1 MFAQISVT
9 RSHMLFSHPRTTILF
24 SLLTGICLAAV
35 THSSLAADERPIV
48 QRASDIVVSDQLD
61 MAGLH
66 RLDGSEDS
74 ATISLQRWRQAVFE
88 LQKGAAVQLDWPRAR
103 QLSQAAQ
110 RQMAADS
117 NWKRIPLAAVHARYE
132 RENEALARQAQNVF
146 AFSPLVEKLYHG
158 QEFEFLLDAESFLN
172 YAVEEPDELWLDADD
187 GLGFRALQLGTPFPV
202 NYSSTGIKS
211 LVLQARMPDGSIQQ
225 STAQVDVPQLVTPD
239 PDETW
244 NITASVEYGGI
255 AGSGTAYVYRADGH
269 ASLENPVVIVEGF
282 DLDNSLGWPEL
293 YDLLNRENLLED
305 LRAAGFDA
313 VVLDFTEAVDPIQR
327 NGFVLTELLQMVNS
341 ETPPDQTSA
350 IVGAS
355 MGGLVSRYALLW
367 MEDQDIPHQVRKL
380 ISFDSPQSGAN
391 IPLGMQAWV
400 EFFAGEAEE
409 AEFLLEQLRSP
420 ASKQMLLYHV
430 DGTSGTTANPD
441 PLFTALQ
448 SEFSSLGNWP
458 ADPRL
463 VSIINGSGSMLGQSF
478 NPGDQIIEWN
488 YNIVVAAID
497 GDVWALP
504 DGGTKKIFDGRIFL
518 LLSNAADSL
527 TISGTLPWD
536 NSPGGSRPTMKQAA
550 DVEAPFG
557 DIIALHESHSFIP
570 TISALALDTN
580 DPFYDVAGDADLL
593 DHTAFDT
600 VYYPAANQEHIDI
613 TPQNKLWFMA
623 EVQSQILVSM
633 ISGDTTESGGTAT
646 FTITPASAPSEP
658 VTIGLSSSLP
668 GEGTVPVNVVLPK
681 DATDPVV
688 VIVTGA
694 DDPDVDG
701 DMPYTIITASSTSDD
716 PAYNGI
722 DPADVAVINLDNEP
736 KVELIFEDGF
746 EDP

>member
-1 MFAQISVT
+1 
-9 RSHMLFSHPRTTILF
+9 
-24 SLLTGICLAAV
+24 
-35 THSSLAADERPIV
+35 
-48 QRASDIVVSDQLD
+48 
-61 MAGLH
+61 
-66 RLDGSEDS
+66 
-74 ATISLQRWRQAVFE
+74 
-88 LQKGAAVQLDWPRAR
+88 
-103 QLSQAAQ
+103 
-110 RQMAADS
+110 
-117 NWKRIPLAAVHARYE
+117 
-132 RENEALARQAQNVF
+132 
-146 AFSPLVEKLYHG
+146 
-158 QEFEFLLDAESFLN
+158 
-172 YAVEEPDELWLDADD
+172 
-187 GLGFRALQLGTPFPV
+187 LQLGTPFPV

-225 STAQVDVPQLVTPD
+225 STAQVDVPQLATPD

-244 NITASVEYGGI
+244 NITASVEYGGV
-255 AGSGTAYVYRADGH
+255 AGSGTAYIYRADGH
-269 ASLENPVVIVEGF
+269 ATLENPVVIVEGF

-341 ETPPDQTSA
+341 ETPPNQTSA

-380 ISFDSPQSGAN
+380 ISFDSPQRGAN

-409 AEFLLEQLRSP
+409 AQFLLQQLRSP
-420 ASKQMLLYHV
+420 ASKQMLLYHI
-430 DGTSGTTANPD
+430 DAQSGTTANAD
-441 PLFTALQ
+441 PLLSQLNADFN
-448 SEFSSLGNWP
+448 SLGGWP

-463 VSIINGSGSMLGQSF
+463 VSIINGSGLMAGQSF

-488 YNIVVAAID
+488 HDELLASID
-497 GDVWALP
+497 GDVWAVP
-504 DGGTKKIFDGRIFL
+504 DGGTQQVFDGLLRIII
-518 LLSNAADSL
+518 STTTDSL
-527 TISGTLPWD
+527 TVSGTLPWD
-536 NSPGGSRPTMKQAA
+536 SSPGGTRPTMQQAA
-550 DVEAPFG
+550 GVDTGFG
-557 DIIALHESHSFIP
+557 NIIALHESHSFIP
-570 TISALALDTN
+570 TVSALALDTN
-580 DPFYDVAGDADLL
+580 NPFYDVDGDAQLVDN
-593 DHTAFDT
+593 TPFDT
-600 VYYPAANQEHIDI
+600 VYYPTTNQEHIEI
-613 TPQNKLWFMA
+613 TPENKLWFMA